1 VRWPNHFLKSNKVEE
16 DIKMSSS
23 HLHQQNTRYEILILF
38 TEITYREE
46 KTGKLKTR
54 SLGAGQRWTSD
65 ASLFKSSCLTR
76 GTARRL
82 VRERQGALITEMPS
96 ILQTGVVLAVHQQLG
111 GKQGSS
117 THSSVS
123 HAMHGN
129 ILLPSITVTDIFY
142 STSKTISVKKAEAQ
156 KQNLNY

>member
-1 VRWPNHFLKSNKVEE
+1 MKPINLKKGLKLFKNIHKTLMKPCCVCRPRDDGPVRWPNHFLKSNKVEE

-76 GTARRL
+76 GTAAG
-82 VRERQGALITEMPS
+82 ERAS
-96 ILQTGVVLAVHQQLG
+96 R
-111 GKQGSS
+111 GS
-117 THSSVS
+117 H
-123 HAMHGN
+123 HGN
-129 ILLPSITVTDIFY
+129 AVNFADRRRASCSPATGRQTRQQHPFLCVPCN
-142 STSKTISVKKAEAQ
+142 AR
-156 KQNLNY
+156 